1 MGAFGVSVSILS
13 LAWAG
18 GTGHWAA
25 ALFFPAERIEAA
37 GTITRICA
45 VLSICML
52 GLAVQPLQ
60 CGLRA
65 LVLDLCPAEQQVR
78 AQAWAVRFSGMGQIL
93 GCAAGVLGVPS
104 TSSLGGLWTFRI
116 LSVVAILAV
125 NITAIVT
132 CLGVQEPSRLR
143 LHHRQRSHHSPLHD
157 ILRSL
162 IRTFIEAS
170 PLIRR
175 VLSVQILAW
184 MGWFTFLFYNTRFVR
199 LFKLSFTDKTQ
210 S

>member
-1 MGAFGVSVSILS
+1 VSIIS

-18 GTGHWAA
+18 VTGHWAA

-143 LHHRQRSHHSPLHD
+143 LHHRQRSHLHRSFATD
-157 ILRSL
+157 TKSSLRPNSSL
-162 IRTFIEAS
+162 DGMVYF
-170 PLIRR
+170 P
-175 VLSVQILAW
+175 VLQHK
-184 MGWFTFLFYNTRFVR
+184 VR
-199 LFKLSFTDKTQ
+199 AALQ
-210 S
+210 VIIHR

>member
-1 MGAFGVSVSILS
+1 VGAFGVSVSIIS

-18 GTGHWAA
+18 GTGYWAA
-25 ALFFPAERIEAA
+25 ALFFPAERIVAA
-37 GTITRICA
+37 ETITRTCA

-65 LVLDLCPAEQQVR
+65 LVFDLCPAEQQVR

-93 GCAAGVLGVPS
+93 GCTAGVLGVPS
-104 TSSLGGLWTFRI
+104 TSSFGELWTFRI

-132 CLGVQEPSRLR
+132 CLGIQEPSRRR
-143 LHHRQRSHHSPLHD
+143 LHHRQRSHRFPLHD
-157 ILRSL
+157 LIRSL

-170 PLIRR
+170 PLMRR
-175 VLSVQILAW
+175 VLSVQLLAW
-184 MGWFTFLFYNTRFVR
+184 MGWFTFLFYNTRFVPPFR
-199 LFKLSFTDKTQ
+199 VSFTDKTRF
-210 S
+210 